1 MSDDAPIHK
10 CESEIDYYV
19 PYSLRRV
26 CGFFNVPQIFYY
38 MCKGLWDGA
47 YGLSSLSEKT
57 RKSNRL
63 QMLLQRQH
71 FLLSYL
77 KTLSVGPAGVWT
89 YGLPLSRP
97 ALTPIEKTGR
107 RRLKSLIACRK
118 ISDRNNGRKKRG
130 ERRLASI
137 EDGKRGCKAQEYMKG
152 AQGLPSSLACQSRP
166 TYPQGGSQCMRA
178 PPSLSSISAQF
189 PWVIFFLHAI
199 STICCGDKQLS
210 PSFDWQISWSEDQ
223 CQRSISLTTSSC
235 QGNNNKHF

>member
-1 MSDDAPIHK
+1 MSCYPLPLGLFRDNLHHWLGDFARCLNVQFTSNKGMSNDAPIHE
-10 CESEIDYYV
+10 CESEIDHCTGHYV

-26 CGFFNVPQIFYY
+26 CGFFNVPQIYG

-97 ALTPIEKTGR
+97 GLIHDSANRAVANWQTDKRREHAGALC
-107 RRLKSLIACRK
+107 SL
-118 ISDRNNGRKKRG
+118 
-130 ERRLASI
+130 
-137 EDGKRGCKAQEYMKG
+137 
-152 AQGLPSSLACQSRP
+152 
-166 TYPQGGSQCMRA
+166 
-178 PPSLSSISAQF
+178 
-189 PWVIFFLHAI
+189 
-199 STICCGDKQLS
+199 
-210 PSFDWQISWSEDQ
+210 
-223 CQRSISLTTSSC
+223 
-235 QGNNNKHF
+235 